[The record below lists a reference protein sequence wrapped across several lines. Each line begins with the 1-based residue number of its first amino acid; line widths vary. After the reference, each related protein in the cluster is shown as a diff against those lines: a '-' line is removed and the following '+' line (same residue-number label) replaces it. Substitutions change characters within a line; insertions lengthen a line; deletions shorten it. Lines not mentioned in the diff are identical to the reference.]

1 MAKQYT
7 KQLIQKKFIEL
18 LNERKLNKITVHD
31 VAQACEINRNTFY
44 YYYSNIYEVLTE
56 LFQREIQKVA
66 DEYKESRSW
75 EESFLVATQ
84 FIQNNRAA
92 VYHIYNSIRRVELEN
107 YIFDISGNVMYRYVD
122 TIAKETQATEE
133 DKKIIAR
140 FYKCALTDMVMRW
153 IDDSLSDE
161 PVKVITRIGQL
172 FDGNILMSLKR
183 SEELTN
189 NV

>member
-7 KQLIQKKFIEL
+7 KLLIQKKFMKM
-18 LNERKLNKITVHD
+18 LNDRKLNKITVKD
-31 VAQACEINRNTFY
+31 IAQASEINRNTFY
-44 YYYSNIYEVLTE
+44 YYYSNIYEVLTD
-56 LFQREIQKVA
+56 LFQVEIQKVA

-84 FIQNNRAA
+84 FIQNNRDAI
-92 VYHIYNSIRRVELEN
+92 YHIYNSIRRVELEN

-122 TIAKETQATEE
+122 TLSAETHATEE

-153 IDDSLSDE
+153 IDDGLEDE

-183 SEELTN
+183 SEELSLK
-189 NV
+189 